1 MAAEISIQGADGII
15 EKLNALADAATIEK
29 ALEKACL
36 LVERDAK
43 INAQRVKDTGNDT
56 SGLAGSIKS
65 EVEGLEGRIFTNLFF
80 APYIEYGTG
89 IEAKHPTRQ
98 GRQDV
103 PWVYVANSGNTSTV
117 KKHYTPEKAEKVAAF
132 LKSQGLDARITSGE
146 KPQPFMRPALD
157 DNRDTILNTILGGI
171 IQK

>member
-1 MAAEISIQGADGII
+1 MI
-15 EKLNALADAATIEK
+15 
-29 ALEKACL
+29 
-36 LVERDAK
+36 VEREAK
-43 INAQRVKDTGNDT
+43 INAQNIKDTGNDT

-65 EVEGLEGRIFTNLFF
+65 EVKGLEGVIFTPLFY

-89 IEAKHPTRQ
+89 IESNHPTRK

-103 PWVYVANSGNTSTV
+103 PWVYVANSGNESPV
-117 KKHYTPEKAEKVAAF
+117 KKSYTPEKAEKTAAF
-132 LKSQGLDARITSGE
+132 LRSKGLDARITSGE

-157 DNRDTILNTILGGI
+157 DNRDKILDEILGGI